1 MRLIAK
7 AIRISRAKFHC
18 NRLTTV
24 QNIYDYASLIFA
36 TYFPQDWC
44 RRRAGRIAVRYG
56 DLRYGVLYS
65 MIETGV
71 KSVRQRDVVDTV
83 ERLGDRVRGRRR
95 LLPSVQRH
103 DLRHERRGRASCKV
117 ANVSQKLHRSFFG
130 L

>member
-1 MRLIAK
+1 
-7 AIRISRAKFHC
+7 
-18 NRLTTV
+18 
-24 QNIYDYASLIFA
+24 
-36 TYFPQDWC
+36 
-44 RRRAGRIAVRYG
+44 
-56 DLRYGVLYS
+56 